1 MAQIAKKTEP
11 ELPIYEAAPLPS
23 NEEARNA
30 RVHRSGVMDV
40 HQEDRY
46 GLYVELAKLITDCPV
61 AYTGV
66 NGGVKSGHWGGAKVG
81 QLSACALERAALI

>member
-1 MAQIAKKTEP
+1 
-11 ELPIYEAAPLPS
+11 
-23 NEEARNA
+23 
-30 RVHRSGVMDV
+30 RSGVMDV

-66 NGGVKSGHWGGAKVG
+66 NGGVKSGHWATQNPATLDLGLTCATWRRPVDRAPQIAGG
-81 QLSACALERAALI
+81 